1 MKIFRP
7 KKKPGRWEIVYCVA
21 LIVVGLVC
29 RLIPLP
35 QDKGLLQSA
44 IAFGGALMPVG
55 IGFMIGMALR
65 WSRYHNLSPEERRDE
80 DRQDK
85 DERNLMI
92 RDRAAWITYNVVVCA
107 LAVIGAIFAIMDN
120 WGAAILCIGMSVFGL
135 IVWSIAV
142 VWIRR
147 KPL

>member
-7 KKKPGRWEIVYCVA
+7 KSKPKLGEFIGYLIA
-21 LIVVGLVC
+21 LIIGFAC
-29 RLIPLP
+29 RLVPLP
-35 QDKGLLQSA
+35 GDNALLRSA
-44 IAFGGALMPVG
+44 ILFGRGMLPVSIGA
-55 IGFMIGMALR
+55 MIGLAIR
-65 WSRYHNLSPEERRDE
+65 RSRYDSLSPEEQRDE
-80 DRQDK
+80 DRQNR

-92 RDRAAWITYNVVVCA
+92 RDRAAWVAYNVIVMTWVI
-107 LAVIGAIFAIMDN
+107 IGAVFYIMDCLGIALLCVGMSIFAT
-120 WGAAILCIGMSVFGL
+120 

>member
-7 KKKPGRWEIVYCVA
+7 KSKPNLGEFIGYLIA
-21 LIVVGLVC
+21 LIIAFAC
-29 RLIPLP
+29 RLVPLP
-35 QDKGLLQSA
+35 EDNALLRSA
-44 IAFGGALMPVG
+44 LLFGRGMLPVSIGA
-55 IGFMIGMALR
+55 MIGLAIR
-65 WSRYHNLSPEERRDE
+65 RSRYDSLSPEEQRDE
-80 DRQDK
+80 DRQNR

-92 RDRAAWITYNVVVCA
+92 RDRAAWVAYNAVVMIWV
-107 LAVIGAIFAIMDN
+107 VIGVVFYIMDRV
-120 WGAAILCIGMSVFGL
+120 GISLLCIGMSLFAV

>member
-7 KKKPGRWEIVYCVA
+7 KKKPSRWEIVYYVA

-29 RLIPLP
+29 RLVPLP

-55 IGFMIGMALR
+55 IGFMIGMAIRLT
-65 WSRYHNLSPEERRDE
+65 RYYSLSPEERRDE
-80 DRQDK
+80 DRQDR

-92 RDRAAWITYNVVVCA
+92 RDRAAWMAYNVLVDT
-107 LAVIGAIFAIMDN
+107 LAVAGAVFAIMDN
-120 WGAAILCIGMSVFGL
+120 WGTAFLCIGMAVFGL
-135 IVWSIAV
+135 IVWMIAV
-142 VWIRR
+142 VWIRG

>member
-1 MKIFRP
+1 MKVFRP
-7 KKKPGRWEIVYCVA
+7 KKKPSRWEIVYYLA
-21 LIVVGLVC
+21 LIMIGFAC
-29 RLIPLP
+29 RLAS
-35 QDKGLLQSA
+35 QAEGGELLRSA
-44 IAFGGALMPVG
+44 LRFCRMLMPVG
-55 IGFMIGMALR
+55 IGGMIGLALR
-65 WSRYHNLSPEERRDE
+65 WSHYRSLSPEDQRDE

-107 LAVIGAIFAIMDN
+107 LAVIGAVFAIMDN
-120 WGAAILCIGMSVFGL
+120 WGTALLCIGMSVFGL
-135 IVWSIAV
+135 IVWAIAV

>member
-1 MKIFRP
+1 
-7 KKKPGRWEIVYCVA
+7 
-21 LIVVGLVC
+21 
-29 RLIPLP
+29 
-35 QDKGLLQSA
+35 
-44 IAFGGALMPVG
+44 MPVG
-55 IGFMIGMALR
+55 IGGMIGLALR
-65 WSRYHNLSPEERRDE
+65 WSRYRNLSPEERRDE
-80 DRQDK
+80 DRQDR

-120 WGAAILCIGMSVFGL
+120 WGTAILCIGMSVFGL

>member
-7 KKKPGRWEIVYCVA
+7 KSKPKLGEFIGYLNA
-21 LIVVGLVC
+21 LIIGFAC
-29 RLIPLP
+29 RLVSLP
-35 QDKGLLQSA
+35 EDNALLRSA
-44 IAFGGALMPVG
+44 ILFGRGMLPVSVGA
-55 IGFMIGMALR
+55 MIGLAIR
-65 WSRYHNLSPEERRDE
+65 RSRYNSLSPEEQRDE
-80 DRQDK
+80 DRQNR

-92 RDRAAWITYNVVVCA
+92 RDRAAWVAYNVIVMTWV
-107 LAVIGAIFAIMDN
+107 VIGTVFYIMDRL
-120 WGAAILCIGMSVFGL
+120 GIALLCIGMSIFAT